1 MNSMISQARGRS
13 RAGFTLIELLV
24 VIAIIAILAGMLLP
38 ALSSAKKKA
47 HNTQCLNN
55 QKQLQVAHE
64 LYNGENDDRFVPND
78 NAATQATAASTN
90 SWVWGNVQQVAPLY
104 PFTSYASNITQGKL
118 FRYHNS
124 AKSYLCP
131 ASRAQTVVGSQVPH
145 HRSYSMSVG
154 IACTVVAQSARRPI
168 DILKSSQVIIF
179 LEENPVSI
187 DNGAQGIRSNTDL
200 NNGQWT
206 AWNPPAGRHL
216 LGTAI
221 SFVDGH
227 AEIYKWQ
234 GEFVR
239 ITKDYH
245 DENIALRRPS
255 VTVNPLNGLI
265 IAANDPDSRKLADG
279 LNY

>member
-1 MNSMISQARGRS
+1 MELSSRFHATAW

-55 QKQLQVAHE
+55 LKQLQLAHE

-78 NAATQATAASTN
+78 NDSMQATAAGTN
-90 SWVWGNVQQVAPLY
+90 SWVWGNVQRVAPIR
-104 PFTSYASNITQGKL
+104 PFESYASNITQGKL

-124 AKSYLCP
+124 EKSYLCP
-131 ASRAQTVVGSQVPH
+131 ASRAKTVVGSQVPH

-154 IACTVVAQSARRPI
+154 IACAVVTQSARRPA
-168 DILKSSQVIIF
+168 DIQRPAQVIVF

-200 NNGQWT
+200 NNGQWS
-206 AWNPPAGRHL
+206 AWNPPAGRHG
-216 LGTAI
+216 LGAAL

-234 GEFVR
+234 GEFAR
-239 ITKDYH
+239 IARNYH
-245 DENIALRRPS
+245 DDNINIQRPG
-255 VTVNPLNGLI
+255 VTVNPLNGLPI
-265 IAANDPDSRKLADG
+265 SANDVDSRKIADG